1 LARKARFLV
10 HARVGTYLMSTCNA
24 MRMSRNLFLHM
35 MPWGSTHDDM
45 THEGIH
51 LVRPSVLNIRA

>member
-1 LARKARFLV
+1 M
-10 HARVGTYLMSTCNA
+10 HEYLMSTCNA
-24 MRMSRNLFLHM
+24 MRMSRNLLLHM

-45 THEGIH
+45 THEGIN